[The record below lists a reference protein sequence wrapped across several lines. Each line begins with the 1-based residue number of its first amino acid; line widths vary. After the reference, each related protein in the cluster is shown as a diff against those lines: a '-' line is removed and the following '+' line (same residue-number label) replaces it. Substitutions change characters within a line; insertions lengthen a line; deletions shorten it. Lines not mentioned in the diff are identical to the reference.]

1 MFRNK
6 RRASEKGQGL
16 VEYALLLVL
25 VAVVVIVILS
35 LVGRTIADK
44 MCDVVIELSGQPIP
58 DDVAA
63 CRAPRITLQGI
74 AGGQTVSGT
83 INVEAVIKNNNG
95 LMKTGATVD
104 FMIDGVTV
112 NHEGGWR
119 YCLAGGADN
128 GPACNNYN
136 LSGLPSGTHT
146 LKVVATDSDS
156 GLTGETTTTFV
167 VP

>member
-1 MFRNK
+1 MSRNK

-44 MCDVVIELSGQPIP
+44 MCDVVIEISGRPIP

-74 AGGQTVSGT
+74 SGGATVSGSM
-83 INVEAVIKNNNG
+83 NVEAVVKNNKG
-95 LMKTGATVD
+95 LMKTVASVD
-104 FMIDGVTV
+104 FFIDDHLV

-119 YCLAGGADN
+119 YCLAGGTDG
-128 GPACNNYN
+128 GPACNDYN
-136 LSGLPSGTHT
+136 LSGIHGTHT

-156 GLTGETTTTFV
+156 GLTGVTTTTFV
-167 VP
+167 TP